1 MRSSSRSMTR
11 ALLLAFVLLPL
22 RASADPVQ
30 ITSGFLT
37 SSGAFGSAEFE
48 LVGEG
53 FNVTGTAEPGVV
65 FPALTCFPCAAG
77 DPIDLRSQFLGTIG
91 SASGT
96 VDGTS
101 YPSFTVADS
110 MVFNAPTIDA
120 PTTGGAFTVA
130 RPFTFDSTF
139 VGILNINTPDEENAF
154 TKTLMGEG
162 TVTASFLSIPNPD
175 GSPLFNFES
184 VRYEFTAATPGPDP
198 IPEPTTMLLFGSG
211 LAAALRYRK
220 KAGSQ

>member
-11 ALLLAFVLLPL
+11 ALLLALVLLPL

-37 SSGAFGSAEFE
+37 STGAFGSADFE

-65 FPALTCFPCAAG
+65 FPALTCFPCTVG

-91 SASGT
+91 SGSGT

-101 YPSFTVADS
+101 YTSFTVADS
-110 MVFNAPTIDA
+110 MVFNAPTISA
-120 PTTGGAFTVA
+120 PTTGGAFTVT

-154 TKTLMGEG
+154 TKTLMGQG
-162 TVTASFLSIPNPD
+162 TVTASFFSIPNPD
-175 GSPLFNFES
+175 GSPLFNFDS
-184 VRYEFTAATPGPDP
+184 VRYEFNAATPGPDP
-198 IPEPTTMLLFGSG
+198 IPEPTTLLLFGSG

-220 KAGSQ
+220 KAGS